1 MSDPSELPAD
11 PRSLEADPRNPWRLR
26 GSRVVYQNPWLSVRE
41 DHVLRPDGAPGIYG
55 IVQFQ
60 NHALGIVPVTDTL
73 ETVLV
78 GQWRYPLGLYSWE
91 IPEGG
96 GALNQPPLENARREL
111 AEETG
116 IRAETWTDLG
126 IVHLSNSVTDEVG
139 TVFLAQ
145 NLHFGPAHPEGD
157 EVLAVRRLPLA
168 EAWQMALD
176 GRITDGLSI
185 IGLARAVH
193 FLGGA

>member
-1 MSDPSELPAD
+1 MVYDCSMTDSFDPA
-11 PRSLEADPRNPWRLR
+11 RDPRNPWRVR
-26 GSRVVYQNPWLSVRE
+26 GSRSVYINPWISVRE
-41 DHVLRPDGAPGIYG
+41 DHVLRPDGQLGIYG
-55 IVQFQ
+55 VVQFQ
-60 NHALGIVPVTDTL
+60 NYALGIVPVT
-73 ETVLV
+73 ETGETILV

-96 GALNQPPLENARREL
+96 GALSRPPLESAQREL

-116 IRAETWTDLG
+116 IVAGTWTDLG
-126 IVHLSNSVTDEVG
+126 PVHLSNSVTDEAG
-139 TVFLAQ
+139 AVFLAQ
-145 NLHFGPAHPEGD
+145 GLHFGPAHPEGD
-157 EVLAVRRLPLA
+157 EVLAVRRLPLS

-193 FLGGA
+193 FLGVS